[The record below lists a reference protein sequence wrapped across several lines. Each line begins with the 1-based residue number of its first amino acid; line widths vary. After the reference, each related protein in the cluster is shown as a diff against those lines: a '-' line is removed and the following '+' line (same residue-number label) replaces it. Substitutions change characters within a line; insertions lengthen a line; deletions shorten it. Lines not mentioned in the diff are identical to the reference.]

1 MLRVDSRKI
10 QKGDTFLALRGV
22 NTDGHDYIE
31 KAIQN
36 GASKV
41 IAESGSYSVE
51 TILVKDTRKYLSE
64 YLKEQFKEMRKQMTL
79 IGITGT
85 NGKTTTAFFV
95 HSAFHHLK
103 IKAAYIGTVGFYIKD
118 KVRSLNNTT
127 PDLYDLYELFREA
140 YEKGCKVIVMEVS
153 SQGISYGRVMGIDFD
168 MALFTNLTQ
177 DHLDYHKTMKNYSL
191 AKKQL
196 FCQLNE
202 NGVAIVNND
211 DSYKNTYLLKE
222 NRNVTY
228 GFTPS
233 TYQVIEDHMSIK
245 GTNFTVRYENK
256 DYMIQSRLLGKYNV
270 YNALSCISILHEYGI
285 SMDQIVSIFPML
297 QAPVGRMEMIP
308 FHENT
313 ILIDYAHTP
322 DAMENILKTVMELHP
337 KHLYAVF
344 GCTGDRDR
352 GKRPIM
358 TDLILK
364 NCDYAVL
371 TNDDPHNED
380 PNQIIKDMLEHNSYK
395 NYDVI
400 LDRREAIK
408 RGISFLKETDMLLIL
423 GKGHEEFMIV
433 KEEKIPFNDRKVV
446 ESFIK
451 EYQKN

>member
-22 NTDGHDYIE
+22 ETDGHNYIK
-31 KAIQN
+31 KAIEN
-36 GASKV
+36 GAIKI
-41 IAESGSYSVE
+41 IAEEGTYSVE
-51 TILVKDTRKYLSE
+51 TMLVKDTRKYLSN
-64 YLKEQFKEMRKQMTL
+64 YLKEQFKEIRKQISL

-95 HSAFHHLK
+95 HSAFHHLG
-103 IKAAYIGTVGFYIKD
+103 IKAAYIGTVGFYIKE
-118 KVRSLNNTT
+118 KVRALNNTT
-127 PDLYDLYELFREA
+127 PDLYDLYELFQEA

-153 SQGISYGRVMGIDFD
+153 SQGIDVGRVMGIDFD

-177 DHLDYHKTMKNYSL
+177 DHLDYHKTMENYSL

-196 FCQLNE
+196 FCQLTE

-222 NRNVTY
+222 NKNVTY

-233 TYQVIEDHMSIK
+233 DYQVIEEHMSMK
-245 GTNFTVRYENK
+245 GTDFTLRYDHKNYK
-256 DYMIQSRLLGKYNV
+256 IQSRLIGKYNV
-270 YNALSCISILHEYGI
+270 YNAVSCISILHEYGI
-285 SMDQIVSIFPML
+285 PMDQIVSIFPML

-313 ILIDYAHTP
+313 IIIDYAHTP
-322 DAMENILKTVMELHP
+322 DAIENILKTVSEIHP
-337 KHLYAVF
+337 NHLYAVF

-358 TDLILK
+358 TNLILK
-364 NCDYAVL
+364 NCDYAMI

-380 PNQIIKDMLEHNSYK
+380 PNQIVKDMLEGVTNQ
-395 NYDVI
+395 NYEVI
-400 LDRREAIK
+400 LDRKEAIK
-408 RGISFLKETDMLLIL
+408 KGMSFLKEMDLLLIL
-423 GKGHEEFMIV
+423 GKGHEEFMII

-446 ESFIK
+446 ESFVK
-451 EYQKN
+451 EYQNN